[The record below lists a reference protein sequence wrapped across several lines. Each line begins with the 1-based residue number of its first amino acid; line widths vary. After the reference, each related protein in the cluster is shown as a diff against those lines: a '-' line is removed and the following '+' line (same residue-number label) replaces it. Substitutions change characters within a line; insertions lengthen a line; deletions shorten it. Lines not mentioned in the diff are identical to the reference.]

1 MFLGIMG
8 RNRHFFWNHHFF
20 VVNNPNFCWLKLK
33 NPFVNGITLRR
44 QRHLAAS
51 CLGPQVAPAAL
62 HRTLLLVTPGECPG
76 DAERKKI
83 GEISKLMEFLDSIV
97 YI

>member
-1 MFLGIMG
+1 MFLEMNQGT
-8 RNRHFFWNHHFF
+8 NRHFSRNHQFF
-20 VVNNPNFCWLKLK
+20 LVNNFKFCWLKLFL

-62 HRTLLLVTPGECPG
+62 HRTLLLVARKGEGPG
-76 DAERKKI
+76 DAERKKYGGDLYPLVI
-83 GEISKLMEFLDSIV
+83 
-97 YI
+97 